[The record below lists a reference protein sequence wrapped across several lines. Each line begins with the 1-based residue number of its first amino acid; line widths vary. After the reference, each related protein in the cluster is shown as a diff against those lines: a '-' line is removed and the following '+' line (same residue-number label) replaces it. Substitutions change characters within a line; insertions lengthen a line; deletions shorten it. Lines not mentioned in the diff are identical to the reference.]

1 MNLVMENGKVLNTAE
16 LFVKMCEISPNLMK
30 TIKPV
35 ELEDFIES
43 RITGTHCNC
52 GGNGVF
58 ALLPLEDE
66 AVQEGGK
73 RYMQCT
79 ICGAYSHL

>member
-1 MNLVMENGKVLNTAE
+1 MNLVMENGKVLSTAE

-30 TIKPV
+30 SIKPV
-35 ELEDFIES
+35 EVVDFIES
-43 RITGTHCNC
+43 RLEGSHCACRGT
-52 GGNGVF
+52 GVF
-58 ALLPLEDE
+58 ELLPLEDE

-79 ICGAYSHL
+79 ICGEYSHL

>member
-1 MNLVMENGKVLNTAE
+1 MNIVMENGKVLNAAE

-30 TIKPV
+30 SIKPV
-35 ELEDFIES
+35 EVVDFIES
-43 RITGTHCNC
+43 RLEGSHCACRGT
-52 GGNGVF
+52 GVF
-58 ALLPLEDE
+58 TLLPLEDE

-79 ICGAYSHL
+79 ICGEYSHL